1 MSHTSRGG
9 LRISRRGLLAAGA
22 VAAGAVVLPEVLGRV
37 TAAAVTVP
45 FTAYH
50 GVDAATHQQRLDELA
65 PQGYRLISLSV
76 YGSGPLYAA
85 VWVRRAG
92 PAWEAIHGVTAARY
106 QARFDELTAL
116 GYKPTIVTATGTR
129 ADPVFAAVFENIPAT
144 TWLARHVLTDGP
156 EGTAGTLANANLWA
170 RNNRCILTTLA
181 IYGTGAGDR
190 TYAGVWLP
198 NPGATNWQAHDM
210 GDVTAYQNW
219 FNGYTAVPMRPAI
232 VDANDGHQYA
242 ALFTDDSVG
251 GWVARHGMTGTEYQ
265 AEFDTQVAAGRMP
278 ITLQGAGTGSG
289 VRYAAVFA
297 GQDVPVAR
305 QWTQATAIGAGY
317 SGVHGVMR
325 TFMQRNGVRAGVLA
339 VRRDGALKLSSGYT
353 WAEAGYPMTQPD
365 SLLRLASV
373 SKAFTCAAIQALVTD
388 YGFDLNTAVFR
399 YLGITSVA
407 LPDQVKD
414 VRIDSVTVR
423 HLVDHTGGWVRGVSG
438 LDPVFAGRG
447 IALALGLP
455 GRVSKRDVAR
465 YMYGQP
471 LQYNPGDS
479 VTYGA
484 DQRYSNFG
492 YVLLGLVAE
501 QRTGLSFIDYLKQ
514 RVLAPLGVDA
524 QVFTG
529 ATLRSGRLAG
539 ELSYDAPWVGSSA
552 WDPGSAAL
560 VPNAYGNFLIAEMDT
575 GGGLV
580 ATAPAVSAFINQN
593 AVWGIGGRASG
604 SARSGAMAGTA
615 SLAVSRGDGID
626 WTYVVNTVDVPVDL
640 DANGRNNWD
649 RLRTDLSDSIG
660 AAGF

>member
-1 MSHTSRGG
+1 VSYTSRDG
-9 LRISRRGLLAAGA
+9 LRISRRGLFVGGAVTAGA
-22 VAAGAVVLPEVLGRV
+22 VMLPQVLGRA
-37 TAAAVTVP
+37 TAAAASVP

-50 GVDAATHQQRLDELA
+50 GVSAATHQQRFDELA

-92 PAWEAIHGVTAARY
+92 PAWEAFHGVTAAQY
-106 QARFDELTAL
+106 QTRFDELTAR
-116 GYKPTIVTATGTR
+116 GYKPTIVTATGSRTN
-129 ADPVFAAVFENIPAT
+129 PVFAAVFENIPAA

-156 EGTAGTLANANLWA
+156 EGTAGTLADANLWA
-170 RNNRCILTTLA
+170 KNNRCILKTLA
-181 IYGTGAGDR
+181 VYGTGTGDR

-198 NPGATNWQAHDM
+198 NPGATSWQAHDM
-210 GDVTAYQNW
+210 GDVAAYQGW

-251 GWVARHGMTGTEYQ
+251 GWVARHDMTATQYQ
-265 AEFDTQVAAGRMP
+265 TEFDTQVAAGRMP
-278 ITLQGAGTGSG
+278 ITLQGAGTGSD

-297 GQDVPVAR
+297 GQDVPVGR
-305 QWTQATAIGAGY
+305 QWTQTSGVGAGY
-317 SGVHGVMR
+317 TGVHGVMR

-339 VRRDGALKLSSGYT
+339 VRRNGALKLSAGYT
-353 WAEAGYPMTQPD
+353 WAEPGYQTTQPD

-388 YGFDLNTAVFR
+388 YGFNLNTAVFP

-407 LPDQVKD
+407 LPEQVKD
-414 VRIDSVTVR
+414 ARIDSVTVR
-423 HLVDHTGGWVRGVSG
+423 QLVDHTGGWVRGVSG
-438 LDPVFAGRG
+438 LDPVFAGRA

-455 GRVSKRDVAR
+455 GHVAKRDVAR

-492 YVLLGLVAE
+492 YVLLGLVVE
-501 QRTGLSFIDYLKQ
+501 QRTGLSFINYLKQ
-514 RVLAPLGVDA
+514 RVLAPLGVDT

-529 ATLRSGRLAG
+529 ATLRSGRLGG

-552 WDPGSAAL
+552 WDPRSAAL
-560 VPNAYGNFLIAEMDT
+560 VPGAYGNFLIAEMDT

-593 AVWGIGGRASG
+593 AVWGIGGRMPG

-615 SLAVSRGDGID
+615 SLAVSRTDGID
-626 WTYVVNTVDVPVDL
+626 WVYVFNTVDVPADL

-649 RLRTDLSDSIG
+649 RLMTDLSNAIG
-660 AAGF
+660 TAGF